1 MIYGYIRVSTDRQD
15 TENQKLGINEKAKSL
30 GIEIDKWISDDG
42 VSGTKEP
49 DKRLLGKLLK
59 TIQPGD
65 VIISSEL
72 SRLGRNLFMVMRIL
86 EHCMK
91 NEAKVYTVKDGY
103 ELGDNVT
110 SKVLAFAF
118 ALAAEI
124 ERDMISKRTK
134 EALARKKAEGIHIGR
149 HKGRLSEKVKLT
161 GREEEIAKLLN
172 KGKTQVYISKKMKV
186 ARGTLARFIK
196 RENISRSVV

>member
-15 TENQKLGINEKAKSL
+15 TENQKLGINEKAKLL
-30 GIEIDKWISDDG
+30 GFEIQEWISDDG

-59 TIQPGD
+59 TVKQGD
-65 VIISSEL
+65 IIISSEL

-91 NEAKVYTVKDGY
+91 SGVKVYTVKDGY

-134 EALARKKAEGIHIGR
+134 EALARKKAEGVHIGR
-149 HKGRLSEKVKLT
+149 HKGRLSDKVKLT
-161 GREEEIAKLLN
+161 GREEEIKKLLS
-172 KGKTQVYISKKMKV
+172 KGKSQVYISKKMKV
-186 ARGTLARFIK
+186 ARGTLMRFMK
-196 RENISRSVV
+196 RENISPS

>member
-15 TENQKLGINEKAKSL
+15 TENQKLGINEKAKLL
-30 GIEIDKWISDDG
+30 GFEIQEWISDDG

-59 TIQPGD
+59 TVKQGD
-65 VIISSEL
+65 IIISSEL

-91 NEAKVYTVKDGY
+91 SGVKVYTVKDGY

-134 EALARKKAEGIHIGR
+134 EALARKKAEGVHIGR
-149 HKGRLSEKVKLT
+149 HKGRLSDKVKLT
-161 GREEEIAKLLN
+161 GREEEIKKLLS
-172 KGKTQVYISKKMKV
+172 KGKSQVYISKKMKV
-186 ARGTLARFIK
+186 ARGTLMRFMK